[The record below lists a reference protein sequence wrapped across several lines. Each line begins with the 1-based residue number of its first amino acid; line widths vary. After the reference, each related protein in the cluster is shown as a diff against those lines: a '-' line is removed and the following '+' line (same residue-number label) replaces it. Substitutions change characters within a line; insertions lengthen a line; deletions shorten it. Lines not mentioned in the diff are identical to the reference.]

1 MATSGTS
8 SFELSRDDII
18 SEALEAVGGI
28 GPGEVRSANNSDL
41 FVAAARTLN
50 RIVKSIDAT
59 GMRLWRIVRR
69 TTTTTAGT
77 ATVTLG
83 TDVIDADEPMR
94 YTRAGF
100 TTGTPLTALSRD
112 EYMLLPDR
120 TNQGTP
126 NKFYVE
132 KTLTATTVYLWP
144 VPDATGDTLE
154 YAVALRGQD
163 FNSGADT
170 PDFTSKWGNCLVYGL
185 TMELCPKFRQADQM
199 ATWKGLYEAELARVN
214 GDDSERGAIRF
225 SSFGGFYGSG
235 GAG

>member
-8 SFELSRDDII
+8 VYEQSRDEIVA
-18 SEALEAVGGI
+18 ECLENLGAI
-28 GPGEVRSANNSDL
+28 GPGEVRSSNNSDL
-41 FVAAARTLN
+41 FVAGARALN
-50 RIVKSIDAT
+50 RVVKSIDAA
-59 GMRLWRIVRR
+59 GARLWRIVRR

-77 ATVTLG
+77 ATVSLG
-83 TDVIDADEPMR
+83 TDVLDADEPMR

-100 TTGTPLTALSRD
+100 TNGTPLTALSRD

-120 TNQGTP
+120 TTQGTP

-154 YAVALRGQD
+154 YAVSLRGQD

-185 TMELCPKFRQADQM
+185 TMELAPKFRQADQIG
-199 ATWKGLYEAELARVN
+199 TWKQLFEAELARVN
-214 GDDSERGAIRF
+214 GDDCERGAIRF
-225 SSFGGFYGSG
+225 SPFGGMFGG